1 MKDIESK
8 FLQSKAL
15 WLVMHPCQSM
25 GWEQDTLYP
34 WKAAE
39 AIRLAQKIEYYLR
52 PMKHKAKV
60 VPDHLQCISHLSQYK
75 NMQTQ
80 EDLVDYMRKY
90 RLDSIVYCGFDY
102 GICIIS
108 EKHLGMAEVSK
119 RTDYKLYLKHTL
131 CSGPVDSNWHLG
143 DERTKEWGG
152 KII

>member
-1 MKDIESK
+1 MNKIESK
-8 FLQSKAL
+8 LLQDKAL

-25 GWEQDTLYP
+25 GWEQEKLYP
-34 WKAAE
+34 WRAAE

-60 VPDHLQCISHLSQYK
+60 VPDHLNCISHLSQYK

-80 EDLVDYMRKY
+80 EDLVDYMKKY
-90 RLDSIVYCGFDY
+90 SLNNIVYCGFDY

-119 RTDYKLYLKHTL
+119 QTDYNLYLKHTL
-131 CSGPVDSNWHLG
+131 CCGPVDSNWFLG
-143 DERTKEWGG
+143 DETTEQFST
-152 KII
+152 II

>member
-1 MKDIESK
+1 MNKIESK
-8 FLQSKAL
+8 LLQDKAL

-25 GWEQDTLYP
+25 GWEQEKLYP
-34 WKAAE
+34 WRAAE

-60 VPDHLQCISHLSQYK
+60 VPDHLNCISHLSQYK

-80 EDLVDYMRKY
+80 EDLVDYMKKY
-90 RLDSIVYCGFDY
+90 SLNNIVYCGFDY

-119 RTDYKLYLKHTL
+119 QTDYNLYLKHTL
-131 CSGPVDSNWHLG
+131 CCGTVDSNWFLG
-143 DERTKEWGG
+143 DETTEQFGT
-152 KII
+152 II